1 MSKTFI
7 ERLPPQNLDAERS
20 VLGGILLDNS
30 AMHKVS
36 ELLRAEQFYREAH
49 RTIFQAMFALHER
62 GEPVDLVTLTE
73 ELQRK
78 GALQEVGGAAYLAA
92 LADQVP
98 TAANIGYYAK
108 IVRDKSV
115 LRQVIEAA
123 TEIATRG
130 YEEVEEVDEFLD
142 RSEQLILEISR
153 KQRKKGFVP
162 IHDVVYQSF
171 KSIEEAF
178 NRKEAVTGIPTKF
191 GKFDLLTCGLQRS
204 DLVIIAGRPGMGK
217 TAFALNIARNVA
229 VEGKIPVAIFSLEM
243 SKEQL
248 VTRLF
253 SAEAGIDSM
262 KLRTGHFP
270 RSYWTVLT
278 QAADVLAQAPIFI
291 DDSPIISVL
300 EMRSKARQM
309 KFQENIGLIVVDY
322 LQLMSSGGRAES
334 RIQEI
339 SEISRSLKQ
348 LAKELDVPVVALSQL
363 NREPEKRN
371 DKRPVLADLRESG
384 AIEQDADL
392 IVFLY
397 REECYNRDKPECKGI
412 AEVIIGKQRNG
423 PLGTVQLYFKPEVT
437 RFAEIEERYDA

>member
-1 MSKTFI
+1 MSKTFL

-30 AMHKVS
+30 AMHKVG
-36 ELLRAEQFYREAH
+36 ELLRAEHFYREAH
-49 RTIFQAMFALHER
+49 REIFQAMFALHER

-78 GALQEVGGAAYLAA
+78 GTLQEVGGAAYLAA

-98 TAANIGYYAK
+98 TAANIGFYAK

-270 RSYWTVLT
+270 KSYWTALT
-278 QAADVLAQAPIFI
+278 HAADVLAKAPIFI
-291 DDSPIISVL
+291 DDSPVVSVL

-423 PLGTVQLYFKPEVT
+423 PQGTVQLHFKPELT

>member
-1 MSKTFI
+1 MAKGLL

-30 AMHKVS
+30 AVHSIS
-36 ELLRAEQFYREAH
+36 EMLRAEQFYREAH
-49 RTIFQAMFALHER
+49 RKIYQAMLSLHDK
-62 GEPVDLVTLTE
+62 GEPVDLVTLSE

-78 GALQEVGGAAYLAA
+78 GILQEVGGTSYLAA

-98 TAANIGYYAK
+98 TAANIQYYAK
-108 IVRDKSV
+108 IVRDKSTM
-115 LRQVIEAA
+115 RQIIEAA

-130 YEEVEEVDEFLD
+130 YEDVEDVDQYLD
-142 RSEQLILEISR
+142 KSEQLILEISR
-153 KQRKKGFVP
+153 KQRKKGFAP
-162 IHDVVYQSF
+162 IHEILMKSF

-178 NRKEAVTGIPTKF
+178 HRKQAVTGIPTRFK
-191 GKFDLLTCGLQRS
+191 KFDLLTCGLQPS

-229 VEGKIPVAIFSLEM
+229 VETNVPVAIFSLEM

-248 VTRLF
+248 VTRLL

-262 KLRTGHFP
+262 KLRTGHFNA
-270 RSYWTVLT
+270 SYWTALVR
-278 QAADVLAQAPIFI
+278 AADVLSQAPIFI
-291 DDSPIISVL
+291 DDSPIISVM
-300 EMRSKARQM
+300 EMRGKARQM
-309 KFQENIGLIVVDY
+309 KSEENIGLIVVDY
-322 LQLMSSGGRAES
+322 LQLMDSGGRAES

-339 SEISRSLKQ
+339 SEISRSLKH
-348 LAKELDVPVVALSQL
+348 LAKELDVPVIALSQL
-363 NREPEKRN
+363 NREPDKRT

-397 REECYNRDKPECKGI
+397 REECYNRDDPQCKGK

-423 PLGTVQLYFKPEVT
+423 PLGTIPLYFKPELT
-437 RFAEIEERYDA
+437 RFTEIDEKYDA

>member
-397 REECYNRDKPECKGI
+397 REECYSRDKPECKGI